1 MKKYRV
7 VAIAILICTVLV
19 EATCN
24 GKNETVEV
32 PATASYRDTALPVE
46 ERVEDLLSLMTLK
59 EKVAQMAQ
67 AVIYRASPQDT
78 KTWALGS
85 ILSGGGDHPR
95 SGISA
100 KDWLD
105 HCNEYQKAAISTRLG
120 IPLLYGIDSVHGCAK
135 MGGATV
141 FPHNIGLGAAN
152 DPELVE
158 RIGRITATETAA
170 GGIHWNFSP
179 CIAVSRDERWGRA
192 YESYSESPG
201 IVARLGSAYVRGHEA
216 GRLSDRETIASCPKH
231 YFADGGAEWGTS
243 PHGIDRGN
251 SSLPEDELRRIH
263 LAPYIAAMKENPAT
277 VMISFSSIHNEKMHS
292 NKQWIDVL
300 RSELGFTGLIV
311 SDWAGHTEIDGPDK
325 FAQAIN
331 AGIDMIMI
339 PEDYQ
344 LFITEVVGNVE
355 DGTIS
360 ITRIDEA
367 VRRILTLKFE
377 MGLFENPF
385 ADDSLIPLVGSDE
398 HMAVARDA
406 VRKSLVLLENKNTVL
421 PLSANSTIALVG
433 TKAKDLGALCGG
445 WTIYWGGYSEYE
457 TLHPWLEQ
465 NSARAVANNERV
477 NGMDLLTAFTERRGS
492 TSILYSEDGSDIT
505 GADCAVVVVG
515 EKPYTEMT
523 GDTDSLA
530 LSKLDI
536 DRVRTAKGQGLPVV
550 VVVISGRPLILDS
563 ILPYCDAVVAAWLPG
578 SMAGPGIADVL
589 FGDYN
594 FTGKLSVTWPES
606 MDQLPINVGDGKEGL
621 YPFGYGLSY

>member
-1 MKKYRV
+1 MKRYKV
-7 VAIAILICTVLV
+7 IPLAILICTVLV

-46 ERVEDLLSLMTLK
+46 ERVEDLLSRMTLK

-325 FAQAIN
+325 F
-331 AGIDMIMI
+331 
-339 PEDYQ
+339 
-344 LFITEVVGNVE
+344 V
-355 DGTIS
+355 
-360 ITRIDEA
+360 
-367 VRRILTLKFE
+367 
-377 MGLFENPF
+377 
-385 ADDSLIPLVGSDE
+385 
-398 HMAVARDA
+398 
-406 VRKSLVLLENKNTVL
+406 
-421 PLSANSTIALVG
+421 
-433 TKAKDLGALCGG
+433 
-445 WTIYWGGYSEYE
+445 
-457 TLHPWLEQ
+457 
-465 NSARAVANNERV
+465 
-477 NGMDLLTAFTERRGS
+477 
-492 TSILYSEDGSDIT
+492 
-505 GADCAVVVVG
+505 
-515 EKPYTEMT
+515 
-523 GDTDSLA
+523 
-530 LSKLDI
+530 
-536 DRVRTAKGQGLPVV
+536 
-550 VVVISGRPLILDS
+550 
-563 ILPYCDAVVAAWLPG
+563 
-578 SMAGPGIADVL
+578 
-589 FGDYN
+589 
-594 FTGKLSVTWPES
+594 
-606 MDQLPINVGDGKEGL
+606 
-621 YPFGYGLSY
+621 